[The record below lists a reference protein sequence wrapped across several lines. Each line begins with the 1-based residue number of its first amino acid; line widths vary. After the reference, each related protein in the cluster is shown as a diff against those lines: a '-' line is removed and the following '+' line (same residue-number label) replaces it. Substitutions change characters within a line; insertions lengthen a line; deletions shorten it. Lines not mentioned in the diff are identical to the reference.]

1 MGSSRSPSAAACGWP
16 QCPRGKQERIMWPSP
31 GLRESRTTA
40 KVVLCA
46 FALLLIVG
54 SLRAQQA
61 LSPRLADVFTKGVEA
76 QKAGRLDEAEKD
88 FLDVLQ
94 QGGNLAFVYNNLGA
108 LYQQRGDHK
117 RAIQQF
123 REAIRLNPGY
133 AAPRILMGVSLLATG
148 EIPEATRQL
157 KRAVELQPQEPLA
170 RMQLARAYERAGN
183 PHGAV
188 EQYRELVQ
196 LSPQEPEYTYQLS
209 RAYQRFSE
217 WCDQQISRNY
227 PGSAR
232 AFQTLGEN
240 YQMQGK
246 PDSAR
251 RAYELAL
258 KADPKLPGI
267 HLALAQI
274 DLEQSKEAEARAEV
288 EQELT
293 IVPESAL
300 ALALEKKL
308 AKADISPKQ

>member
-1 MGSSRSPSAAACGWP
+1 MR
-16 QCPRGKQERIMWPSP
+16 PSP
-31 GLRESRTTA
+31 DLRELRMTA
-40 KVVLCA
+40 RVVLCA
-46 FALLLIVG
+46 FALLSMVG
-54 SLRAQQA
+54 GMRAQQA

-88 FLDVLQ
+88 FLHVLQ

-123 REAIRLNPGY
+123 REAIRLNPDY
-133 AAPRILMGVSLLATG
+133 AAPRILMGASLLATG
-148 EIPEATRQL
+148 EIPEARRQL

-188 EQYRELVQ
+188 EQYRELVR
-196 LSPQEPEYTYQLS
+196 LSPHEPEYTYQLS

-217 WCDQQISRNY
+217 WCYQQITRNY

-232 AFQTLGEN
+232 AFQALGEN

-246 PDSAR
+246 PDAAR
-251 RAYELAL
+251 RAYQLAL
-258 KADPKLPGI
+258 KADPKLLGI

-274 DLEQSKEAEARAEV
+274 CLEQGKEPEARAEV

-300 ALALEKKL
+300 ALALKKKL
-308 AKADISPKQ
+308 EIVDSSP